1 MLAFAVLDS
10 IVSIDWQ
17 ERWAG
22 FLSSR
27 GYLRH
32 LIESISEDDNK
43 LQAVFLSDGDALK
56 TVYSLE
62 SKLVSYM
69 SAVMS
74 AYLQV

>member
-1 MLAFAVLDS
+1 MYLINFQMLAFATLDS

-22 FLSSR
+22 FLASR

-32 LIESISEDDNK
+32 IVESIKDDDSR

-62 SKLVSYM
+62 SKLVSYI
-69 SAVMS
+69 
-74 AYLQV
+74 QI